1 MTTSNTTDISQKV
14 SVSSVPIPHS
24 AFEIAWCGWSLPV
37 PESWQPLK
45 IQGTWDKGQMM
56 IGCGSDPVVLIKWW
70 RPREKTRDAEAW
82 LARRFKAL
90 HALPDDEAPH
100 PDDFDAVGWIRHLE
114 NKDGSAKTVWYG
126 HAARA
131 GLVLECITTSDV
143 KPALQAYVIETGLSQ
158 LRAAPADGP
167 LPWSV
172 FSTRF
177 LAPPGYSLAAHRL
190 ALGDISLD
198 LRADGGRRLVLRQVF
213 PAGLALQ
220 RRPLESW
227 MAASPFTDRR
237 RLSKPESGPAMAGG
251 GLRQCGW
258 QRLPSPLGWLNPR
271 YCDRVAMVDADRDRL
286 SLVAMQARREFDR
299 DRMARIME
307 NLQS

>member
-1 MTTSNTTDISQKV
+1 MLRPCTKRGMKSSPLWLHQSRPHGNGRIKGRSMTTSNTTDISQKV
-14 SVSSVPIPHS
+14 SISSVPIPHSALRIPSSEHSPFRIPHSDHSALRIPHS

-126 HAARA
+126 HAERA
-131 GLVLECITTSDV
+131 GLVLECTTTSDLELV
-143 KPALQAYVIETGLSQ
+143 RS
-158 LRAAPADGP
+158 
-167 LPWSV
+167 LP
-172 FSTRF
+172 
-177 LAPPGYSLAAHRL
+177 YHHR
-190 ALGDISLD
+190 
-198 LRADGGRRLVLRQVF
+198 
-213 PAGLALQ
+213 
-220 RRPLESW
+220 
-227 MAASPFTDRR
+227 T
-237 RLSKPESGPAMAGG
+237 
-251 GLRQCGW
+251 
-258 QRLPSPLGWLNPR
+258 
-271 YCDRVAMVDADRDRL
+271 
-286 SLVAMQARREFDR
+286 
-299 DRMARIME
+299 ME
-307 NLQS
+307 